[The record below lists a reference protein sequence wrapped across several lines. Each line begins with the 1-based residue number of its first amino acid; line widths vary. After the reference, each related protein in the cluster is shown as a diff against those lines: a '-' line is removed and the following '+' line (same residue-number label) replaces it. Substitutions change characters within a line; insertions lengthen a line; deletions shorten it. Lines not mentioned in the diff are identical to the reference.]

1 MEIIVRKIAHQLKLS
16 QTDLLTR
23 PVGKKL
29 YTKAVSIVE
38 NCRPEEVVVI
48 DFSGYSVIDPSC
60 VDEFLISLVRDSM
73 KPEKP
78 FFLRLSH
85 ISPTMDMT
93 IQGVFDTYSEF
104 SGMKI
109 GIITEE
115 LVSRRG
121 YYIGKVT
128 DDEKEL
134 LSYLRITDAASPEEI
149 ARRLERDVHGI
160 YLALE
165 ALYAR
170 RMVRKEE
177 GSKRKGYTRV

>member
-1 MEIIVRKIAHQLKLS
+1 MEIIVGKIAHQLRIS

-23 PVGKKL
+23 PVGRKL
-29 YTKAVSIVE
+29 YAKAASMIAHA
-38 NCRPEEVVVI
+38 RPEEVVVL
-48 DFSGYSVIDPSC
+48 DFTGYSVIDPSC
-60 VDEFLISLVRDSM
+60 VDEFLIALVRDSM

-85 ISPTMDMT
+85 ITPTMDMT

-109 GIITEE
+109 GVITEE

-134 LSYLRITDAASPEEI
+134 LSYLRISDTSSPEEI
-149 ARRLERDVHGI
+149 ARRLERDVDRI
-160 YLALE
+160 YVALE

-170 RMVRKEE
+170 RMVRKEH
-177 GSKRKGYTRV
+177 GTRRKGYTKV

>member
-1 MEIIVRKIAHQLKLS
+1 MK
-16 QTDLLTR
+16 TD
-23 PVGKKL
+23 
-29 YTKAVSIVE
+29 
-38 NCRPEEVVVI
+38 
-48 DFSGYSVIDPSC
+48 
-60 VDEFLISLVRDSM
+60 
-73 KPEKP
+73 KP

-85 ISPTMDMT
+85 ITPTMDMT

-109 GIITEE
+109 GVITEE

-121 YYIGKVT
+121 YYIGRVT

-149 ARRLERDVHGI
+149 ARRLERDVDGI

-170 RMVRKEE
+170 RMVRKDE
-177 GSKRKGYTRV
+177 GSKKKGYTRV

>member
-1 MEIIVRKIAHQLKLS
+1 MEIIIGSIAKQLKIS
-16 QTDLLTR
+16 TTDLLTR
-23 PVGKKL
+23 PTGKRL
-29 YTKAVSIVE
+29 YTKVASMIE
-38 NCRPEEVVVI
+38 HARAEEVVVM
-48 DFSGYSVIDPSC
+48 DFEGYSVIDPSC
-60 VDEFLISLVRDSM
+60 VDEFLIALVRDSM
-73 KPEKP
+73 KPDKP

-85 ISPTMDMT
+85 ITPTMDMT

-149 ARRLERDVHGI
+149 ARRLERDVDRI
-160 YLALE
+160 YVALE

-170 RMVRKEE
+170 RMVRKED
-177 GSKRKGYTRV
+177 GSRRKGYTRV